1 MKCIDC
7 IYFLN
12 CKEAEENKKECNK
25 YKTRYMQLVKK
36 EGEIFEFERVD

>member
-1 MKCIDC
+1 MKCPDC

-12 CKEAEENKKECNK
+12 CKEAEEDKSYCER

-36 EGEIFEFERVD
+36 EGGIFKYERI